1 MIPRTA
7 THAPTTP
14 RPLAVVHVCAPAP
27 VGGLERVVG
36 ALTAGLAERGHRV
49 MLVAV
54 LDEGAAVPGAIEA
67 AGRQG
72 VDLVP
77 LRLQPRAYAAERH
90 AVYRLAAGHGADI
103 VHTHGYRA
111 DVVAG
116 PAARRAAAARVS
128 TAHGFTGGG
137 VRNRFYEYLQRRA
150 MRRCD
155 AVVAVSERLAEALA
169 EAGVGAVHTVVSGAP
184 AQLGLLDAATARRD
198 LGVPADAFHIGW
210 VGRLSREKGP
220 DVFLDALTALG
231 MERPWAASVIGEG
244 PLGGH
249 LRERVAGSEL
259 GGRVRLMGRLDSA
272 ARLFRAFD
280 VLVLSS
286 RTEGTPIVLHEAT
299 AAGTPLVATDVGGV
313 AAAIGADGAL
323 LVPSGQPAALA
334 DAIAAVAADPR
345 AAARRVERAR
355 RTMAE
360 APDWIA
366 SYEAIYRSV
375 VPDPHDGE
383 AA

>member
-1 MIPRTA
+1 
-7 THAPTTP
+7 
-14 RPLAVVHVCAPAP
+14 

-49 MLVAV
+49 MLLAV

-67 AGRQG
+67 AARGG

-90 AVYRLAAGHGADI
+90 AVYRLAAGHGADV

-155 AVVAVSERLAEALA
+155 AVVAVSARLAETLA

-184 AQLGLLDAATARRD
+184 AELDLLDPAAARRE
-198 LGVPADAFHIGW
+198 LGAPADAFHIGW

-220 DVFLDALTALG
+220 DVFLDALVALG
-231 MERPWAASVIGEG
+231 TERPWVASVIGEG

-249 LRERVAGSEL
+249 LRERVAGSDL
-259 GGRVRLMGRLDSA
+259 ADRVRITGRLEGA

-286 RTEGTPIVLHEAT
+286 RTEGTPVVLHEA
-299 AAGTPLVATDVGGV
+299 AVAGTPVVATDVGGV
-313 AAAIGADGAL
+313 AAALGADGAL
-323 LVPSGQPAALA
+323 MVPSAQPAALA
-334 DAIAAVAADPR
+334 AAIAAVAVDPG
-345 AAARRVERAR
+345 AAARRVDRAR
-355 RTMAE
+355 RAL
-360 APDWIA
+360 ARGPDWIA
-366 SYEAIYRSV
+366 AYEAIYRSV
-375 VPDPHDGE
+375 VPDRSGGE